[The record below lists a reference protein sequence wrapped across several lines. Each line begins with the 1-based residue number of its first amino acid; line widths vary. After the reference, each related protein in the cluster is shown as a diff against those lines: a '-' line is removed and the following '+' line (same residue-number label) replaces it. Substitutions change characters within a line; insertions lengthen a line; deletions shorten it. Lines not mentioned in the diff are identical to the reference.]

1 MPYKQNPFSL
11 YDFLG
16 YLLPGALLISTIL
29 VALGQ
34 TENHDILIKIK
45 QTKDTHLIP
54 LALITSYITGHI
66 LGIISSI
73 TIESSHLR
81 RNGYP
86 SKSILNIEENS
97 QTEVETNSFP
107 RLMDIFFD
115 AHTHL
120 AHNIMRIFQSSRKDN
135 KIDAALTEKIKE
147 KIKRFFKEEYNYI
160 QADIIEKEHFHAI
173 YHFCVE
179 NTPNHLPKI
188 QNYVALYG
196 LMRNTALA
204 AIVPF
209 WIVVT
214 TSMIELYTAIQHDL
228 SISFSHSKAAIALIS
243 LLTFSILYY
252 GFTKFYRRFSL
263 EVIMAFSTCY
273 KPEKKSHLSLKN
285 KISK

>member
-34 TENHDILIKIK
+34 TDNHDILIQIK
-45 QTKDTHLIP
+45 QTKDTYLIP
-54 LALITSYITGHI
+54 LALITSYIAGHI

-81 RNGYP
+81 RKGYP
-86 SKSILNIEENS
+86 SKSILNIEDNS
-97 QTEVETNSFP
+97 QTESETRNFP
-107 RLMDIFFD
+107 RLMDTFFD
-115 AHTHL
+115 AHTYL
-120 AHNIMRIFQSSRKDN
+120 AHNIMRIFQSSRKEN

-147 KIKRFFKEEYNYI
+147 KISNFFKEEYNYN
-160 QADIIEKEHFHAI
+160 QTDIIEKEHFHAI

-214 TSMIELYTAIQHDL
+214 TSMIELYNAAQQDL
-228 SISFSHSKAAIALIS
+228 SVSFSHSKSAIAILS
-243 LLTFSILYY
+243 LFTFSILYY